1 MSRNSTWQTFKSII
15 KFKTEQ
21 TNAYCNIKERVYGP
35 SISVESLSMG
45 SAATRSG
52 NLMADFNYFLLQIA
66 NEIQSIEL
74 ADMKFLCKGDDTLAR
89 GKLERVETAREL
101 LNFLK
106 ESGKIGPGNVMY
118 LVTLLDRVNLVRL
131 AERAMEE
138 GKKSIF
144 TVFFL
149 SLPRC
154 SR

>member
-1 MSRNSTWQTFKSII
+1 
-15 KFKTEQ
+15 
-21 TNAYCNIKERVYGP
+21 
-35 SISVESLSMG
+35 
-45 SAATRSG
+45 
-52 NLMADFNYFLLQIA
+52 MADFNYFLLQIA
-66 NEIQSIEL
+66 NEIESIEL

-89 GKLERVETAREL
+89 DKLERVETAREL

-144 TVFFL
+144 TGVLRKLRPYSLCFFIIT
-149 SLPRC
+149 SLLEVKWL
-154 SR
+154 